1 MHSFEFRRIEKG
13 TSLYQDVLAL
23 RYRVY
28 IEQRGFEKPEDHPQ
42 GIEQDVFDPHSVH
55 FAAIHQQ
62 SKEVVGTIRLVL
74 HSSEKD
80 FPIESAFEFDK
91 TLPPVDRS
99 YLGEVSRLALCKE
112 YCQEFRGRLLG
123 GSESVD
129 IVNGLLQRLLVECR
143 TLRLTHLYAVMAK
156 GLPMLLRRKGIRF
169 PQIGPEK
176 EYHGLRAPY
185 FDSIENILRGNR
197 ELYACYAGPEAV
209 LDQVA

>member
-1 MHSFEFRRIEKG
+1 MHSFDFRKIEKDNP
-13 TSLYQDVLAL
+13 LYKDVLAL

-42 GIEQDVFDPHSVH
+42 GIEQDDFDHNSVH
-55 FAAIHQQ
+55 FAAIHRQ

-74 HSSEKD
+74 HSPEKD
-80 FPIESAFEFDK
+80 FPIESAFAFDK
-91 TLPPVDRS
+91 TLPPLDKR
-99 YLGEVSRLALCKE
+99 YLGEVSRLALCKK

-129 IVNGLLQRLLVECR
+129 IVNGLLQCLLSECR
-143 TLRLTHLYAVMAK
+143 ILRLTHLYAVMAK
-156 GLPMLLRRKGIRF
+156 GLPVLLKRKKIRF

-197 ELYACYAGPEAV
+197 ELYHCYAGQEA
-209 LDQVA
+209 LLGKVA